1 MLLLRT
7 LRYVKF
13 WMVWIALVK
22 CLSSSWL
29 AHLLHCFSERSRASS
44 LWWLVGVTLFQWVH
58 IKATLFKRIYEPCPM
73 TLFFT
78 WFIFCGCN
86 GYFFVCHRFLWQHI
100 FIRNRPF
107 LEGAIKEFRG
117 FLATLFAKY
126 SWQNLDWGKID
137 LLVDFLNSTYV
148 CEQSCIETLRTINCS
163 I

>member
-1 MLLLRT
+1 MN
-7 LRYVKF
+7 
-13 WMVWIALVK
+13 

-100 FIRNRPF
+100 FIWKRPF
-107 LEGAIKEFRG
+107 MER
-117 FLATLFAKY
+117 LFATGLNIIINHSSK
-126 SWQNLDWGKID
+126 SIWVIKLSVCQNDSPMGGTFWQKDSLITCILFKLWLIMIFRPVAN
-137 LLVDFLNSTYV
+137 FTQ
-148 CEQSCIETLRTINCS
+148 QSLCLKWDN
-163 I
+163 